1 MLAFTVS
8 KWIGADTVGAEEFE
22 RLRPAAER
30 AVFAAALY
38 YEGAVKTTLAG
49 SRSGRIYRIGKRGRV
64 HQASAPGEAPASL
77 TGKLR
82 QSITHSD
89 PIWEGDNVW
98 VEVGSNL
105 AYAAILE
112 YGGVTWNG
120 GRILPRPYMESTFLR
135 EEENIFKVM
144 QSMSTPRPTDQPKK
158 SGGQKRG
165 ADGRFIK
172 AGAE

>member
-1 MLAFTVS
+1 MLLFAVS
-8 KWIGADTVGAEEFE
+8 KWVGADTVGKEEFE
-22 RLRPAAER
+22 ALRPGAEK

-38 YEGAVKTTLAG
+38 YEGAVKKTLTG
-49 SRSGRIYRIGKRGRV
+49 SRSGRIYRIGRRGKV
-64 HQASAPGEAPASL
+64 HQASAPGEPPASL

-89 PIWEGDNVW
+89 PQWEGDNVW
-98 VEVGSNL
+98 VEVGSSL

-135 EEENIFKVM
+135 EEQNIYKILEGATKV
-144 QSMSTPRPTDQPKK
+144 K
-158 SGGQKRG
+158 
-165 ADGRFIK
+165 
-172 AGAE
+172 

>member
-1 MLAFTVS
+1 MLVFAVS
-8 KWIGADTVGAEEFE
+8 KWLGADTVGEEEFE

-38 YEGAVKTTLAG
+38 YEGAIKQTLSG
-49 SRSGRIYRIGKRGRV
+49 TRSGRIYRIGKKGRV
-64 HQASAPGEAPASL
+64 HQASAPGEPPASL

-89 PIWEGDNVW
+89 PQWEGDNVW
-98 VEVGSNL
+98 VEVGTAI

-135 EEENIFKVM
+135 EEENIYRIMEEASVPKP
-144 QSMSTPRPTDQPKK
+144 SDSTKKQP
-158 SGGQKRG
+158 GGGRQRD
-165 ADGRFIK
+165 ARGRFI
-172 AGAE
+172 